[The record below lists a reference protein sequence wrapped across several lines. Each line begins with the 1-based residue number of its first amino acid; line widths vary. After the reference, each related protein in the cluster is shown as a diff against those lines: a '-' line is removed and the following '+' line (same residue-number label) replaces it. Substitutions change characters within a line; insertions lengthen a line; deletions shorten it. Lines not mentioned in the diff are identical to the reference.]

1 MVEDREVLRE
11 VWEGRIPAA
20 FNLASEDVSTA
31 ISPETYY
38 VRAHHMFH
46 NFESTIFFTNFSLF

>member
-11 VWEGRIPAA
+11 VWEGRIPTA
-20 FNLASEDVSTA
+20 FNLASEEVSTA

-38 VRAHHMFH
+38 VRTYHMFYK
-46 NFESTIFFTNFSLF
+46 F

>member
-38 VRAHHMFH
+38 VRAHHMFQK
-46 NFESTIFFTNFSLF
+46 F

>member
-11 VWEGRIPAA
+11 VWEGRIPTA

-38 VRAHHMFH
+38 VRTHHSFH
-46 NFESTIFFTNFSLF
+46 KF